1 MKSVFASIIVIIIL
15 TGSYFYFKNNNSNQN
30 GIEFAPLDFS
40 KSESESEPKQSAREV
55 PKGAREYKS
64 DTYDF
69 SLFYPEAMTVKEFKE
84 SSGASTITLENIK
97 GAQGFQIFITPYSEA
112 QVSEERFA
120 KDLPSG
126 VRLDLKTIVVDGA
139 TGAAFY
145 SRDALLG
152 ETREIWFIHNNYLF
166 ELTTLKPL
174 ENLLSE
180 IVGTWE
186 FEK

>member
-1 MKSVFASIIVIIIL
+1 MKSVFASIILIIIL
-15 TGSYFYFKNNNSNQN
+15 TGSYFYFKNNNSSQD

-40 KSESESEPKQSAREV
+40 KSESEPTPSAREV

-64 DTYDF
+64 DTYNF
-69 SLFYPEAMTVKEFKE
+69 SLFYPEAMKVKEFKE
-84 SSGASTITLENIK
+84 SSGASTITFEDVKNS
-97 GAQGFQIFITPYSEA
+97 QGFQIFVMPYNEA
-112 QVSEERFA
+112 QVSEARFA

-126 VRLDLKTIVVDGA
+126 VRLDLNTIVVDGA

-186 FEK
+186 FVEQ

>member
-1 MKSVFASIIVIIIL
+1 MKSVFASIIIIIIL
-15 TGSYFYFKNNNSNQN
+15 TGSYFYFQNNDSNQN

-40 KSESESEPKQSAREV
+40 KSESEPTPSAREV
-55 PKGAREYKS
+55 PKGAREYRS
-64 DTYDF
+64 ESYEF

-84 SSGASTITLENIK
+84 SSGASTVTFENIK
-97 GAQGFQIFITPYSEA
+97 GAQGVQIFITAYSEA
-112 QVSEERFA
+112 QVSEARFA

-126 VRLDLKTIVVDGA
+126 VRLDLNTIVVDGA

-152 ETREIWFIHNNYLF
+152 ETREIWFIHDNYLF

-186 FEK
+186 FVEQ